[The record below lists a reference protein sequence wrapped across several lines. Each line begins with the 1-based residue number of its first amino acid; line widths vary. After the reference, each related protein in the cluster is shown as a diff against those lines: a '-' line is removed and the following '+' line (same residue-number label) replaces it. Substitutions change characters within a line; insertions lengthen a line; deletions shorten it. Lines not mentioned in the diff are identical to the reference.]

1 MNEVPRGWGGCL
13 FAIRELRITQYKY
26 KLYGIG
32 WVPFISPLYQISMVD
47 FVILLRSGSVLQF
60 YNVAGAGCAYAA
72 GAGDP
77 TAPGGGISLVPALYA
92 LCSLIVHV
100 SGSLRSICPVAMSDS
115 G

>member
-1 MNEVPRGWGGCL
+1 MRCLGGGGCL

-32 WVPFISPLYQISMVD
+32 WVPFISPLYQILMVD
-47 FVILLRSGSVLQF
+47 FLILLRSGSVLQF

-77 TAPGGGISLVPALYA
+77 SQ
-92 LCSLIVHV
+92 
-100 SGSLRSICPVAMSDS
+100 
-115 G
+115 

>member
-47 FVILLRSGSVLQF
+47 FVILLRSGCGVCICSRGGGP
-60 YNVAGAGCAYAA
+60 NG
-72 GAGDP
+72 
-77 TAPGGGISLVPALYA
+77 TGGGISLVPALYA